1 MHVGLVLKQGQGFA
15 DQIFQAETGLLNG
28 HLARFDAGI
37 IEDVVDQVEQAVTG
51 LLDHIQIVLLIVVQ
65 RRALE
70 HVHGADDA
78 IQRGANFVAHYR
90 QEFTACTQCA
100 VQFPGAFIHALFQ
113 YLVGFAL
120 NAGILALQYRH
131 PVSQREGQQHGFG
144 EGAQLHGI
152 FQ

>member
-1 MHVGLVLKQGQGFA
+1 M
-15 DQIFQAETGLLNG
+15 
-28 HLARFDAGI
+28 
-37 IEDVVDQVEQAVTG
+37 
-51 LLDHIQIVLLIVVQ
+51 LDHIQIVLLVVVQ

-70 HVHGADDA
+70 HIHGADDA
-78 IQRGANFVAHYR
+78 VQRGANLMAHYR
-90 QEFTACTQCA
+90 QEFAARTQCA

-113 YLVGFAL
+113 HLVGFAL